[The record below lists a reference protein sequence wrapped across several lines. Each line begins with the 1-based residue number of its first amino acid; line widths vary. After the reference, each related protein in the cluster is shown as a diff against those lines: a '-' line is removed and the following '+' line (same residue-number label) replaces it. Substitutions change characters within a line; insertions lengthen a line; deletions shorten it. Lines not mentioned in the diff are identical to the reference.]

1 MRGALTTGLEHFIDT
16 CFLRLLEA
24 ERLEKLSKDLETARL
39 VNDEM
44 STGNPRVINSS
55 DLSPLTADLC
65 GVLIPRLR
73 GMVHYRMGGIRS

>member
-1 MRGALTTGLEHFIDT
+1 MRGALATGLEHFIDT

-44 STGNPRVINSS
+44 STGNSRVIVSS

-73 GMVHYRMGGIRS
+73 GMVHYRTRGIRY